1 MCVVRSVFW
10 GRGKWSG
17 CAHTHTHAYSQSQA
31 WSAFGIPGK
40 KLQFTTGTHM
50 VQSA

>member
-1 MCVVRSVFW
+1 MLLDLFF
-10 GRGKWSG
+10 GGEASG
-17 CAHTHTHAYSQSQA
+17 LDVHTHTHAYSQSQA